1 MEADEA
7 GRATAADRAGD
18 GDRPAAGTGHLRRPL
33 HLLLP
38 VLAVLLPVALFLL
51 LAEGVVGGS
60 PGGID
65 AGVLRALEQVQS
77 AALTVFLRVVTFLGG
92 DWGVVIPT
100 AAAVVVLLIVDR
112 PRLRGAVFVAVV
124 MAGTGVLQ
132 LLTKLLFERPR
143 PGVFP
148 PLVAVASYSYPSGHA
163 MASAGLALAVGL
175 LAWRTRWRLWAVAGG
190 LAFVLLVGLSRMYLG
205 VHYPS
210 DIVAGWLLAVA
221 WVAWTWLAFEV
232 AGRPLGGIRRSGV
245 CPEPAA
251 GGRQTVAKL

>member
-1 MEADEA
+1 MKV
-7 GRATAADRAGD
+7 GRRI
-18 GDRPAAGTGHLRRPL
+18 
-33 HLLLP
+33 
-38 VLAVLLPVALFLL
+38 VLAALGVLLPVALFLL

-77 AALTVFLRVVTFLGG
+77 AALTVFLRMVTFLGG

-100 AAAVVVLLIVDR
+100 TAAVVVLLIVDR
-112 PRLRGAVFVAVV
+112 WQLRGALFVVVV

-163 MASAGLALAVGL
+163 MASAGLTLAVAL

-221 WVAWTWLAFEV
+221 WVSLTWLLFDA
-232 AGRPLGGIRRSGV
+232 AGRPPGRAERTSASPASDRPDGCGR
-245 CPEPAA
+245 PAA
-251 GGRQTVAKL
+251 RERPAPRGRHTAAKL